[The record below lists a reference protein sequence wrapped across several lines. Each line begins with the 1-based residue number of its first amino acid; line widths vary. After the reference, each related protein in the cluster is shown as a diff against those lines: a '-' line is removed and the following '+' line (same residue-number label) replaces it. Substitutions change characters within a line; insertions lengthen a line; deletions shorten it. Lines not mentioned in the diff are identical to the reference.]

1 MLQEC
6 SKNLSNVTSQKSE
19 IEKSSSNANLAMRAF
34 ESEASDKIFWDND
47 EEKTVH
53 EMPKPEDPTLQHC
66 KSAVQ
71 NIPQVYL
78 VPGCILVE
86 NHSQNCFEITSES
99 ARVLIVRSE
108 KRTEKKENPHGHVQ
122 VNLRRTCPKL
132 MSNI

>member
-1 MLQEC
+1 
-6 SKNLSNVTSQKSE
+6 
-19 IEKSSSNANLAMRAF
+19 MRAF

-108 KRTEKKENPHGHVQ
+108 KRTEKKENPQTRTGEPASYMSEAHVQ
-122 VNLRRTCPKL
+122 YLKMNNLPQRSLPLTC
-132 MSNI
+132 

>member
-1 MLQEC
+1 MFRVGHDVV
-6 SKNLSNVTSQKSE
+6 SKIKRPIRYSGTTTK
-19 IEKSSSNANLAMRAF
+19 K
-34 ESEASDKIFWDND
+34 
-47 EEKTVH
+47 KTVH

-71 NIPQVYL
+71 NIPRVYL

-86 NHSQNCFEITSES
+86 NHSQNYFEITSES